1 MNGKDPL
8 TVLSNFVDICI
19 FNITNEGEI
28 KKVIINTNVSIN
40 TKEKN
45 IYDYFT
51 KESKERLKELIDSG
65 LDGDRRY
72 LELKK
77 PCEECG
83 ILDVEVKGLKGET
96 YISFIFYQ
104 SHQER
109 EFILEEKIKQLSI
122 EAKTDP
128 MTKLLNRYGYR
139 ERVEALLRCGDPDR
153 KLGILFID
161 LDHLKEINDTKGHKV
176 GDKAIKQISELISNS
191 IRSRDVAVRY
201 GGDEFVI
208 VVEELTGRKSTA
220 LGLAER
226 LVRNVE
232 KNGKKFYCTL
242 SIGVHVVKV
251 GEFEK
256 YLNNQ
261 ESLFKEWDK
270 ALAVADQMVYKAKE
284 SGRNQVVKSF

>member
-1 MNGKDPL
+1 MRSKESL
-8 TVLSNFVDICI
+8 LILSHFVDICI
-19 FNITNEGEI
+19 FNITNEGDI

-40 TKEKN
+40 TKVKN

-51 KESKERLKELIDSG
+51 KESKERLKELMESG

-72 LELKK
+72 LDLKK
-77 PCEECG
+77 ICEECG
-83 ILDVEVKGLKGET
+83 MLDVEVKRFKGEI

-104 SHQER
+104 SHKER
-109 EFILEEKIKQLSI
+109 ELILEEKIKQLSI

-161 LDHLKEINDTKGHKV
+161 LDHLKEINDTRGHKV

-270 ALAVADQMVYKAKE
+270 ALAIADQMVYKAKE